1 MYFLTTEK
9 ALHTFTLPTKFR
21 GGYAALNQA
30 GKIKYSRKKKR
41 GMPKTFTAENMHK
54 IKPSS
59 PLELFS
65 PQKQCVIMLFETPAR
80 LL

>member
-30 GKIKYSRKKKR
+30 GKIFQKKK
-41 GMPKTFTAENMHK
+41 KKEWKKKKKKEECKKCLVQK
-54 IKPSS
+54 ICTKSKHHFLWSS
-59 PLELFS
+59 VS
-65 PQKQCVIMLFETPAR
+65 P
-80 LL
+80 

>member
-30 GKIKYSRKKKR
+30 GKIKY
-41 GMPKTFTAENMHK
+41 
-54 IKPSS
+54 
-59 PLELFS
+59 
-65 PQKQCVIMLFETPAR
+65 
-80 LL
+80 

>member
-30 GKIKYSRKKKR
+30 GKIFQKKKKKEWKKKKKKR
-41 GMPKTFTAENMHK
+41 NAKN
-54 IKPSS
+54 
-59 PLELFS
+59 
-65 PQKQCVIMLFETPAR
+65 V
-80 LL
+80 

>member
-30 GKIKYSRKKKR
+30 GKIKYFKKTKKK
-41 GMPKTFTAENMHK
+41 KEKKECQKCLLLK
-54 IKPSS
+54 ICTKSNHHFLWSS
-59 PLELFS
+59 VS
-65 PQKQCVIMLFETPAR
+65 S
-80 LL
+80 